1 MKNMTTE
8 KKDEDEEEDE
18 ENEEEEDEDED
29 GMEVEDE
36 NDEDENDDNKKKK
49 SKNKEK
55 DNLKKEIAIRE
66 IEKANENDEIKN
78 GQYYERLILKDH
90 DNSINW
96 IAYASYILDTL
107 NLASSRKIFERAL
120 KVVDIAKTNEKFN
133 LWIAYLN
140 LENVYG
146 DKKSFQK
153 ILDRAKEVCD
163 KKLLYSHLIKIYMDS
178 KKYEDASDLYKL
190 LIKDYFNDLEI
201 WKKYIE
207 FLFQIQKLKSG
218 DEKGDDN
225 AQISDMSN
233 LEIIEP
239 KEGLDK
245 SIQVLPKKT
254 HLDIMS
260 WYGQLLYINGNNE
273 EARNMFDNILKNFP
287 KRKDI
292 WFVYIDKEVKYGNI
306 DKVRQIFDKMF
317 EVKFKIND
325 LKSVMKKFLEFEKKH
340 CKDEKEFVKAQEKTK
355 SILEKRMGQTESK
368 NKKENEEEENDEED
382 DE

>member
-1 MKNMTTE
+1 
-8 KKDEDEEEDE
+8 
-18 ENEEEEDEDED
+18 
-29 GMEVEDE
+29 
-36 NDEDENDDNKKKK
+36 
-49 SKNKEK
+49 
-55 DNLKKEIAIRE
+55 
-66 IEKANENDEIKN
+66 
-78 GQYYERLILKDH
+78 
-90 DNSINW
+90 
-96 IAYASYILDTL
+96 
-107 NLASSRKIFERAL
+107 
-120 KVVDIAKTNEKFN
+120 
-133 LWIAYLN
+133 
-140 LENVYG
+140 
-146 DKKSFQK
+146 
-153 ILDRAKEVCD
+153 
-163 KKLLYSHLIKIYMDS
+163 MDS

-207 FLFQIQKLKSG
+207 FLFQIQKLKGG
-218 DEKGDDN
+218 DEKGDVN
-225 AQISDMSN
+225 AQMDDMSH

-245 SIQVLPKKT
+245 SMQVLPKKT

-260 WYGQLLYINGNNE
+260 WYGQLLYINGKNE

-325 LKSVMKKFLEFEKKH
+325 LKSVMKKFLEIEKKH